1 MREPAILLVAH
12 GSSDPE
18 WRKPLDRVYAHV
30 RELAP
35 ERPARLCFLERT
47 APDLET
53 AVDELAR
60 EGIQRIR
67 VVALLLSSTG
77 RHFREDIPRLV
88 QAAQQKHP
96 SLKIELDEAAVGTHD
111 VVIRAMARAAV
122 GGDDAQQQQQ
132 QQQQQQRS

>member
-1 MREPAILLVAH
+1 MREPAILLIGH

-30 RELAP
+30 CELAP
-35 ERPARLCFLERT
+35 ERPARLCFLEKT

-53 AVDELAR
+53 AVGELAN
-60 EGIQRIR
+60 EGVRRIR

-88 QAAQQKHP
+88 DGARAKFPDLQ
-96 SLKIELDEAAVGTHD
+96 IELDEAAIGTHD
-111 VVIRAMARAAV
+111 VVIRAMAKAAV
-122 GGDDAQQQQQ
+122 GGGQQQQQ
-132 QQQQQQRS
+132 